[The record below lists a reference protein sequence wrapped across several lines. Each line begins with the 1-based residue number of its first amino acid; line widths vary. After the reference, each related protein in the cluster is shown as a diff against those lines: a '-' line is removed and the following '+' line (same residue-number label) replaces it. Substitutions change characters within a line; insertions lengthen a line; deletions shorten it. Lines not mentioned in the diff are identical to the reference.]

1 MSVDDLD
8 WVNARY
14 ACSVEEVFERL
25 KAEVREDVET
35 REALRPRTEDHSHY
49 AFRFRSGPRWFAA
62 FMDGKNERGV
72 QFRLERP
79 RIVVTKAD
87 GSLFQEATVALDNEG
102 RCVLKVG
109 DTAYESWQFRKL
121 VLEDLFFE

>member
-1 MSVDDLD
+1 MSVDNLD
-8 WVNARY
+8 WVTARH

-25 KAEVREDVET
+25 KAEVQEDVKT

-49 AFRFRSGPRWFAA
+49 AFRFRGGPRWFAA
-62 FMDGKNERGV
+62 FMDGKNKRGV
-72 QFRLERP
+72 QFKLEHP

-87 GSLFQEATVALDNEG
+87 GSFQEATVALNNEG